1 MADEA
6 ALRDAPS
13 ASRWRADLAVVVGA
27 ALAVY
32 ALARAFEVSE
42 WLFTTLL
49 RYERWQLDELP
60 LAAMAFAFGLA
71 WYAMRRRREVEAALA
86 LRAQAEARAAE
97 LLAHNR
103 ELAQQLIAV
112 QESERLALARELH
125 DELGQRCSAILVET
139 ACLRRSDAAERTA
152 WLGAAARADMAA
164 QSLYRLVADMLRR
177 LRPANLDALGLVA
190 ALQELC
196 EAWEERGGVACV
208 FHFEG
213 MDEGK
218 GEPLPER
225 INIAVYRIVQEAL
238 TNVTRH
244 AQAQRV
250 RIVLARD
257 AAGAVRLSIADDGRG
272 MDPARATRGLG
283 LLGAGERAAA
293 LGGELRVDSALGAG
307 TRLAVRI
314 PAAAAAAPQAG
325 AEPARRA
332 TPPAGRAT
340 LPARPATPPS
350 TRSAA

>member
-6 ALRDAPS
+6 ALRNTPPAT
-13 ASRWRADLAVVVGA
+13 RWRADLAIVVGA

-32 ALARAFEVSE
+32 ALARAFELSE

-71 WYAMRRRREVEAALA
+71 WYAMRRRREVETALA
-86 LRAQAEARAAE
+86 LHAQAEARAAE

-139 ACLRRSDAAERTA
+139 ACLRRCDAAERTV

-164 QSLYRLVADMLRR
+164 QSVYRLVADMLRR

-196 EAWEERGGVACV
+196 ESWEERCGVACV
-208 FHFEG
+208 FHF
-213 MDEGK
+213 DRLD
-218 GEPLPER
+218 EPLPER
-225 INIAVYRIVQEAL
+225 INIAVYRVVQEAL
-238 TNVTRH
+238 TNVTKH
-244 AQAQRV
+244 ARAQRV
-250 RIVLARD
+250 RVALTRD
-257 AAGAVRLSIADDGRG
+257 AAGDIHLSIADDGRG

-293 LGGELRVDSALGAG
+293 LGGELRIESAPGAG
-307 TRLAVRI
+307 TRLYVR
-314 PAAAAAAPQAG
+314 
-325 AEPARRA
+325 
-332 TPPAGRAT
+332 
-340 LPARPATPPS
+340 LPAPVPAPAVEAPALPATAVEAPTLS
-350 TRSAA
+350 ATRSAA